1 MKKMI
6 FTMMAAVM
14 VSTSAMAQDAQN
26 DQRPER
32 KFDKAE
38 MVKHRT
44 DETVSRYKLND
55 KQAKQLLELNTKY
68 ADKMEPR
75 GPRHHHHDAGRPPMP
90 PKDMKGERPEPPKD
104 MKGERPEP
112 PKDMKCQC
120 QKPPKDDNKMKERH
134 QEMKAAMEAYDAELQ
149 KIMTEDQYKNY
160 KADQKNF
167 HKKHHGHQKDA
178 K

>member
-14 VSTSAMAQDAQN
+14 VSTSAMAQEAQN

-68 ADKMEPR
+68 ADKMGPR
-75 GPRHHHHDAGRPPMP
+75 GPRHHHHGAGRPPMP

-104 MKGERPEP
+104 
-112 PKDMKCQC
+112 
-120 QKPPKDDNKMKERH
+120 DNKMKERH
-134 QEMKAAMEAYDAELQ
+134 QEMEATMKAYDAELQ
-149 KIMTEDQYKNY
+149 KIMTSDQFKIYQEDQK
-160 KADQKNF
+160 KFRDK
-167 HKKHHGHQKDA
+167 HHKHHGEKKA
-178 K
+178 E